1 MAGGPGRS
9 VRVACALC
17 CVALTIA
24 ASAAAGGG
32 VGSRTL
38 SDADY
43 KSLLLQANTRSSAAG
58 SAVERAIFV
67 GAWHPHMRAALLAW
81 ADVEARLGTAFRAL
95 NPPLS
100 VAYANAVLAR
110 GELLFAS
117 QLRAIAGRLPRD
129 HKALGRFVQDALGN
143 ATGARMIDRGLAK
156 LRTAGYMP
164 PL

>member
-1 MAGGPGRS
+1 MAGEPGRH
-9 VRVACALC
+9 VRVAGALC
-17 CVALTIA
+17 CVVLTVA

-38 SDADY
+38 SAADY
-43 KSLLLQANTRSSAAG
+43 RSLLLQANTRSSAAG
-58 SAVERAIFV
+58 SAVQRAITV
-67 GAWHPHMRAALLAW
+67 GSWHPHMRAALLAW

-95 NPPLS
+95 NPPLA

-110 GELLFAS
+110 GELLFAA
-117 QLRAIAGRLPRD
+117 QLRSIAGRLPRD
-129 HKALGRFVQDALGN
+129 HKLLGGFVQAALGN

-156 LRTAGYMP
+156 LRAAGYMP